1 MQNKSTVNQQS
12 VYHIIYSTHKKVH
25 LSKQQSKTYSTK
37 DLFMNV
43 HNRCKAR

>member
-1 MQNKSTVNQQS
+1 MQNKSTVNQQI
-12 VYHIIYSTHKKVH
+12 VDHIIYSTHKKVI
-25 LSKQQSKTYSTK
+25 LLKQQSKTYSTK

>member
-1 MQNKSTVNQQS
+1 MQNKSTVNQQI
-12 VYHIIYSTHKKVH
+12 VDHIIYST
-25 LSKQQSKTYSTK
+25 QSKTYSTK